1 MSRTGD
7 IARQQSSYR
16 RGLVLGLTVAESMLL
31 ILFALLL
38 ALGWVLVKRDR
49 EAKALQDQIAAL
61 QHREVELQAK
71 VDVLAAVAQHR
82 PLDEFF
88 KELVQAR
95 EAQARVKLQEERLVE
110 RERAVEKMQQLLQ
123 AVDGQPDAQKRL
135 RDLAAEGARLEEE
148 IAKVSKT
155 AGAQDNYDLV
165 PEGVAL
171 AQAAKAA
178 GRTPEEARA
187 MLMDAG
193 RSAREA
199 ATLKGQVLRLRN
211 ELRSVGKGG
220 DYPPCW
226 ITEQG
231 EIQYLFDIALNGDGS
246 LAVKDVTPPERLVD
260 RRELPIPA
268 DLFNGPVS
276 RSAFLS
282 KTEHLYALENAKGC
296 RFYVIARD
304 RTGPTQK
311 DLFKTLLI
319 NTVEARF
326 YKVIRQ

>member
-49 EAKALQDQIAAL
+49 TALQLQQRIAGL
-61 QHREVELQAK
+61 EHEERLVQAK
-71 VDVLAAVAQHR
+71 LDVISSIAQHR
-82 PLDEFF
+82 PTEEFF

-95 EAQARVKLQEERLVE
+95 EAQAQVKLEEQRLVE
-110 RERAVEKMQQLLQ
+110 RERATEKMERLLGALQ
-123 AVDGQPDAQKRL
+123 NSPDAKARL
-135 RDLAAEGARLEEE
+135 RDLAANGARLEQAL
-148 IAKVSKT
+148 AKVSKD
-155 AGAQDNYDLV
+155 AGKADPYDAI

-171 AQAAKAA
+171 AQAAKDA
-178 GRTPEEARA
+178 GRSPEETRA
-187 MLMDAG
+187 MLRDAE

-199 ATLKGQVLRLRN
+199 ATLKGQVVRLRS

-226 ITEQG
+226 ITEKG
-231 EIQYLFDIALNGDGS
+231 EIQYLFDIALNGDGT
-246 LAVKDVTPPERLVD
+246 LAVKDVTPPARLSD
-260 RRELPIPA
+260 RRDLPIPQ
-268 DLFNGPVS
+268 DLLQGLSS
-276 RSAFLS
+276 RGRFLAA
-282 KTEHLYALENAKGC
+282 TEGLLALEKAKGC

-304 RTGPTQK
+304 RTSASQK
-311 DLFKTLLI
+311 DLFKSLLF

-326 YKVIRQ
+326 YKVQRP